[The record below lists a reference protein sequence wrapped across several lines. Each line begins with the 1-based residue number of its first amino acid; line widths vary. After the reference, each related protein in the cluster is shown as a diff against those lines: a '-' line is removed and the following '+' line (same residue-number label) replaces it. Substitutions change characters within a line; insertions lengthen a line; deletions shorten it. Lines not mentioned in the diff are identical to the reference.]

1 MCSTQRGITLL
12 IVFLADSGALNTSHR
27 NIQRKDSPLYQGD
40 YTRSTALVVVACF
53 GVAEKLCGIDNA
65 SVSIF
70 SMLSYVFM
78 RIGQSVTPNDLT
90 NLQKTESEIV
100 CKMNLHT
107 MHLNNIRSRA
117 VDLFMN
123 TDLFAFEDPAIVE
136 KAASLTFFIAWSI
149 GIDSVVK
156 DPSSYQIS
164 KSLCYVCLACVEQA
178 EKSSMK
184 CISRMQPLT
193 RVLSYRIVRSAASTS
208 PLEMRRMLGGRFSR
222 QETWEYR
229 ATSAYTLCTV
239 MAALA

>member
-1 MCSTQRGITLL
+1 MQHTERDHTPVR
-12 IVFLADSGALNTSHR
+12 VFRANSGSLNTSHR
-27 NIQRKDSPLYQGD
+27 NIQRKDASLYYGD
-40 YTRSTALVVVACF
+40 YTSSTALVVVACV

-70 SMLSYVFM
+70 AILAYVFM
-78 RIGQSVTPNDLT
+78 RMGQSVTPHHLKI
-90 NLQKTESEIV
+90 LQKTESAIV
-100 CKMNLHT
+100 CNMNLHT
-107 MHLNNIRSRA
+107 MHLNNIRTRA

-149 GIDSVVK
+149 GIESVVEG
-156 DPSSYQIS
+156 SSAHEIS

-178 EKSSMK
+178 EKSSMRS
-184 CISRMQPLT
+184 ISRMQPLT

-208 PLEMRRMLGGRFSR
+208 PLDMQRMLGGRFINHD
-222 QETWEYR
+222 TWEYR
-229 ATSAYTLCTV
+229 STSAYTLCRV